1 MSGLAGGTLQLY
13 TLIPTLHWVHTAN
26 VHMHVPWHALTHTC
40 MPCDYSV
47 PCTRLQVQH
56 MDWTAGEVAIP
67 EFHCQ
72 RCRDHWYGLTHYPC
86 DEELARLIRQGLW
99 NTGQGPVDRDLL
111 LGGRGSLAARD
122 RRHILKEG
130 GAGGGDKLNLPPIVD
145 KTSSGSSLDGSRSGG
160 GRSDGKKG
168 RHITFNMQA
177 EEFVYSREGE
187 EAVTDGRGS
196 SKGVQLN
203 KGRVGERE
211 EPEGSAHQ
219 TEAASSLSLS
229 PNIGKSTRRE
239 EAGSGERVPEGTSLH
254 QKADHPWQGGP
265 PSDTGGGIPKERGQ
279 HRSEQTGS
287 TSSHGDSSGRGSS
300 MSNGD
305 RHHSSSGPS
314 SEDISKF
321 GEGYGRGGA
330 YMDGGKMLS
339 REGGVWRKEGGGNLA
354 TGGSLDGSSTE
365 EASSATAD
373 SRSTVGAG
381 GQDHHG
387 DRGGWGSDSGE
398 ESGDEGGGIRTKP
411 TTTNSD
417 AGKNVRVQGA
427 GFIARA
433 SSPTGS
439 EWGDPTHALM
449 FISNTACSSSAGS
462 SLGGR
467 VQSEELG
474 KTHSAPGLLQ
484 ARPKLTASDFVW
496 GPPLTRAFTFSYHRH
511 LAPTSQPTAANRS
524 TTKPTKRRK

>member
-1 MSGLAGGTLQLY
+1 
-13 TLIPTLHWVHTAN
+13 
-26 VHMHVPWHALTHTC
+26 
-40 MPCDYSV
+40 
-47 PCTRLQVQH
+47 

-99 NTGQGPVDRDLL
+99 TTGQGPVDRDLL

-122 RRHILKEG
+122 RRHMLKEG
-130 GAGGGDKLNLPPIVD
+130 GARGGDKLNLPPIVD
-145 KTSSGSSLDGSRSGG
+145 RTNSDSSLDGSRSGG

-168 RHITFNMQA
+168 RRITFNMQA

-187 EAVTDGRGS
+187 EAVTDRRGS
-196 SKGVQLN
+196 SKG
-203 KGRVGERE
+203 RVGQTGERE
-211 EPEGSAHQ
+211 EPEGSTHQ
-219 TEAASSLSLS
+219 TGPGSSQSLSR
-229 PNIGKSTRRE
+229 NIGKSTRE
-239 EAGSGERVPEGTSLH
+239 EAGSGERVPDGMSLH
-254 QKADHPWQGGP
+254 QKEDYPWQGGP
-265 PSDTGGGIPKERGQ
+265 PSDVGGGIPKERGQ
-279 HRSEQTGS
+279 HRSKQTGS

-300 MSNGD
+300 MSNVD
-305 RHHSSSGPS
+305 RHPSYSGAS

-330 YMDGGKMLS
+330 HMDGGKMLS
-339 REGGVWRKEGGGNLA
+339 RGAEGGVWRKEGGGPLA
-354 TGGSLDGSSTE
+354 TGGSLTGTSTE
-365 EASSATAD
+365 DASSATAD
-373 SRSTVGAG
+373 GRSTMGAG
-381 GQDHHG
+381 GQGHHG
-387 DRGGWGSDSGE
+387 DRGGSHWGRGSDSGE
-398 ESGDEGGGIRTKP
+398 ESGDEGGGVRTKP

-449 FISNTACSSSAGS
+449 FISNTACSSRAGS

-467 VQSEELG
+467 VQSDELG
-474 KTHSAPGLLQ
+474 KTHSDPVLLQ
-484 ARPKLTASDFVW
+484 ARPKLTAGDFVW
-496 GPPLTRAFTFSYHRH
+496 GPPLTRAFTFSYHRR
-511 LAPTSQPTAANRS
+511 LAPTSQQTAANRS
-524 TTKPTKRRK
+524 ATKPTKRRK

>member
-1 MSGLAGGTLQLY
+1 
-13 TLIPTLHWVHTAN
+13 
-26 VHMHVPWHALTHTC
+26 
-40 MPCDYSV
+40 
-47 PCTRLQVQH
+47 

-67 EFHCQ
+67 TFHCQ

-99 NTGQGPVDRDLL
+99 TTGQGPVDRDLL

-122 RRHILKEG
+122 QRHILKEG

-145 KTSSGSSLDGSRSGG
+145 RTSSDSSLDGSRSGG

-168 RHITFNMQA
+168 RRITFNMRA

-196 SKGVQLN
+196 SKG
-203 KGRVGERE
+203 RVGQTGERE

-219 TEAASSLSLS
+219 TGPGSSESLSR
-229 PNIGKSTRRE
+229 NIGKSTRE
-239 EAGSGERVPEGTSLH
+239 EASSGERVPEGVSLD
-254 QKADHPWQGGP
+254 QKAGHPRQGGP
-265 PSDTGGGIPKERGQ
+265 PSDMGGGIPKGQ
-279 HRSEQTGS
+279 HRSKQTSS

-300 MSNGD
+300 MSNID
-305 RHHSSSGPS
+305 RHPSSGGAS

-330 YMDGGKMLS
+330 HMDGGKMLS
-339 REGGVWRKEGGGNLA
+339 RGAEGGGGRTEGGGTLA
-354 TGGSLDGSSTE
+354 TGGLLAGSSTE
-365 EASSATAD
+365 DASGATAD
-373 SRSTVGAG
+373 SRSTMGAG
-381 GQDHHG
+381 GQGHHG
-387 DRGGWGSDSGE
+387 DGGGSHWGRGSDSGE

-427 GFIARA
+427 GFIAWA

-449 FISNTACSSSAGS
+449 FISNTACSSRAGS

-467 VQSEELG
+467 VQSDELG
-474 KTHSAPGLLQ
+474 KTHSDPVLLRAQ
-484 ARPKLTASDFVW
+484 PKLTAGDIVW
-496 GPPLTRAFTFSYHRH
+496 GPPLTRAFTFSYHRQ
-511 LAPTSQPTAANRS
+511 LPPTSQRTAANRS
-524 TTKPTKRRK
+524 ATKPTKRRK